1 MAVFESYLSKVA
13 LYSFKMKRLK
23 EFISKLP
30 KDIQDDKDLKQFFE
44 EVESY
49 NRDEF
54 TISFLI
60 LPEDCQHVL
69 LKFIH
74 KLYMTD
80 EKELLDSEER
90 YLLNQLNSIDKRD
103 KTNID

>member
-30 KDIQDDKDLKQFFE
+30 KDIQDDKELKQFFE

-54 TISFLI
+54 TLSFLI
-60 LPEDCQHVL
+60 LPEDSKHVL

-80 EKELLDSEER
+80 KEELLDKEEIF
-90 YLLNQLNSIDKRD
+90 LLNQLNSIDKKD
-103 KTNID
+103 